1 MVANARMC
9 KNLLDEMKGAA
20 DDSEKLEILHRGE
33 LHLKTLRDMYINNV
47 ALKK

>member
-20 DDSEKLEILHRGE
+20 DDTEKLEILHE
-33 LHLKTLRDMYINNV
+33 VHLKTLRDMYINNV